1 MALNDTILKDM
12 TTAMKEQ
19 NKFDLSV
26 LRMLKSAL
34 QLEKINL
41 KHDLS
46 DEEVMV
52 VIKRQVKQRKDSI
65 SEFEKYGKTEEVE
78 NLNKEIACLQ
88 IYLPAEF
95 SEEEINAKLDE
106 IFEEL
111 KPESM
116 KDMGRVMK
124 EATARLGAGADGSL
138 LSKLVKE
145 NCDMIATIPMKGDI
159 DSLNASV
166 ATGVLAYEIV
176 RQRLGKK

>member
-65 SEFEKYGKTEEVE
+65 TEFEKYGKTEEVA
-78 NLNKEIACLQ
+78 NLNQEVEVLSK
-88 IYLPAEF
+88 YLPEEL
-95 SEEEINAKLDE
+95 SEEEVEEEPKKDGCSVTRGIKDRQVGIAVLLTVAEERYFDYINILKGLV
-106 IFEEL
+106 EE
-111 KPESM
+111 
-116 KDMGRVMK
+116 
-124 EATARLGAGADGSL
+124 
-138 LSKLVKE
+138 
-145 NCDMIATIPMKGDI
+145 
-159 DSLNASV
+159 
-166 ATGVLAYEIV
+166 
-176 RQRLGKK
+176 